1 MIYIFIFFITSLIF
15 LIATF
20 FENNNLKI
28 IGFPLQIINIII
40 LTLFAGLRAF
50 SVGTDVLYY
59 MVPSFQYASLYANF
73 NEYWKVYHFEPLYAF
88 LSYKISIFSGQNS
101 TLFLTILACIIIV
114 FIFMYLKNERKY
126 IDINFAFYLFLWG
139 FFNISLNYTRQLI
152 ALSISIYSLTYLLKN
167 KEVKFTIGII
177 IASLFHYSAL
187 LLLILLLFKK
197 ADTFKKNSLIVLDT
211 TVSLICLV
219 ILLTYNNIISKL
231 IDLGIISSKYSA
243 HLSSGIQIQWTY
255 LLFHIVLLA
264 ILFYLIFH
272 FVNERKEKIFMFN
285 ICLFD
290 GLLSLVSI
298 LSDTSY
304 RIELNIFIV
313 ISLYIIPRII
323 YEIEDRNIKLEIE
336 ILILSL
342 FIMYW
347 IITVLMDNE
356 GETIPY
362 VFAITGR
369 IFN

>member
-1 MIYIFIFFITSLIF
+1 MIYIFIFFITSLMF
-15 LIATF
+15 CVATF

-28 IGFPLQIINIII
+28 ISFPLQIINIII
-40 LTLFAGLRAF
+40 LTIFAGFRALN
-50 SVGTDVLYY
+50 VGTDVLYY
-59 MVPSFQYASLYANF
+59 MVPSFQYAPLYVNF
-73 NEYWKVYHFEPLYAF
+73 NEYWKVYNFEPLYSL

-101 TLFLTILACIIIV
+101 TLFLTILAFIIII
-114 FIFMYLKNERKY
+114 FIFLYLKDERKY
-126 IDINFAFYLFLWG
+126 IDVNLAFYLFLWG

-152 ALSISIYSLTYLLKN
+152 ALSIGVYSLTYLLKN
-167 KEVKFTIGII
+167 KKMKFTIGII
-177 IASLFHYSAL
+177 VASLFHYSAL

-197 ADTFKKNSLIVLDT
+197 ANTFKKNDLIVLDT
-211 TVSLICLV
+211 IVSLICLA
-219 ILLTYNNIISKL
+219 ILFTYNNIISKL
-231 IDLGIISSKYSA
+231 IDLGIINSKYSV
-243 HLSSGIQIQWTY
+243 HLSSGIQIQWAY
-255 LLFHIVLLA
+255 LLFHIILLS

-347 IITVLMDNE
+347 IITILMDNE
-356 GETIPY
+356 GETVPY

>member
-15 LIATF
+15 FVATS
-20 FENNNLKI
+20 FENNNLKVI
-28 IGFPLQIINIII
+28 SFPLQIINIII
-40 LTLFAGLRAF
+40 LTLFAGFRAF

-59 MVPSFQYASLYANF
+59 MVPSFQYASLYVNF
-73 NEYWKVYHFEPLYAF
+73 NEYWKVYHFEPLYAL
-88 LSYKISIFSGQNS
+88 LSYKVSVFSGQNS
-101 TLFLTILACIIIV
+101 TLFLTILAFIIIV

-152 ALSISIYSLTYLLKN
+152 ALSICVYSLTYLLKD
-167 KEVKFTIGII
+167 KQIKFTVGII
-177 IASLFHYSAL
+177 VASLFHYSAL

-197 ADTFKKNSLIVLDT
+197 VDTFKKNSLIVLDT
-211 TVSLICLV
+211 TLSLICLV
-219 ILLTYNNIISKL
+219 ILLAYNNIISKL
-231 IDLGIISSKYSA
+231 IDLGIINSKYLV

-255 LLFHIVLLA
+255 LFFHIILLG

-304 RIELNIFIV
+304 RIELNIFII

-323 YEIEDRNIKLEIE
+323 YKIEDKNIRLQIE
-336 ILILSL
+336 IIILLL
-342 FIMYW
+342 FIVYW
-347 IITVLMDNE
+347 AFTILIDNE

-362 VFAITGR
+362 ILATKGGF
-369 IFN
+369 FN